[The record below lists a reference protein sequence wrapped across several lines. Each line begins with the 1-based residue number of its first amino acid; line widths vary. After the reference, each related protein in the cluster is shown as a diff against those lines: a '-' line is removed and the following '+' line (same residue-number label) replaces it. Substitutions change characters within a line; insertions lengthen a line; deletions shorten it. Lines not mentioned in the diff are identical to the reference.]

1 MHQEKGVPC
10 TQTFFTM
17 ESKLFMMISQFTHQ
31 IPREC
36 SSSQYCVCAFGE
48 LEEKMKMNFLPNGVL
63 EAFLFEKTLS
73 RDEGGQ
79 IKIKYS
85 STKKCY
91 LRVTVNAT
99 TVSTA

>member
-1 MHQEKGVPC
+1 
-10 TQTFFTM
+10 
-17 ESKLFMMISQFTHQ
+17 
-31 IPREC
+31 
-36 SSSQYCVCAFGE
+36 VCAFGE

-85 STKKCY
+85 STKN
-91 LRVTVNAT
+91 VT
-99 TVSTA
+99 